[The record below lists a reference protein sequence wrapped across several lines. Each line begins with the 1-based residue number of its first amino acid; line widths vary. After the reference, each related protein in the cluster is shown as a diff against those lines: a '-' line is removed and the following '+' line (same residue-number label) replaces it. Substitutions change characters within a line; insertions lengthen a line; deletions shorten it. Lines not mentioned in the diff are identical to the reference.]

1 MATVDE
7 LRAAIEAGRGVLA
20 EAIESAAARWGEALL
35 APEPEAM
42 SRAATPGEP
51 WSPRQAAEHAIGSEY
66 YYTGMLA
73 DALQR
78 ERAAATPLSLESA
91 DEALRALDEAAQSSD
106 PALSSVAMRD
116 LPKPAP
122 VRDRQIDYMRMRG
135 VSASKTVEGLLQLYA
150 CHLEDH
156 AQQIRSAL

>member
-20 EAIESAAARWGEALL
+20 EAIESAAAPWEESLL
-35 APEPEAM
+35 APEPAM
-42 SRAATPGEP
+42 SRGATPGEP
-51 WSPRQAAEHAIGSEY
+51 WSLRQVAEHAIGSEY

-78 ERAAATPLSLESA
+78 EPAAATALSLESA
-91 DEALRALDEAAQSSD
+91 GEALRALDQAAQSSD
-106 PALSSVAMRD
+106 AALSSVTKRD
-116 LPKPAP
+116 LPKPAS
-122 VRDRQIDYMRMRG
+122 VRDGQIDYMRMRG
-135 VSASKTVEGLLQLYA
+135 VSASKTVEGLLQLFA

-156 AQQIRSAL
+156 AQQIRSAR